1 LLKGLNGSSGFDS
14 HQLTIKQNKTKKGKK
29 PMKQTITIEITDEEY
44 NAFRSALLLHKS
56 HPAFENQLDY
66 TFDAEVVAVRSL
78 FDKVMIARQ
87 TQVNGHNVDANK
99 CHSCM
104 RPFKKLTNEQRART
118 NVGTGHEKEV
128 AKSLNDMGNA
138 CRKVHELLEFR
149 RGNHVRDGWVSR
161 DELSKE
167 LNGGDGARR
176 VRQLRDEFA
185 IPIEVEM
192 RVAANGSRQAY
203 YRIAKPQ
210 GKTLWQL
217 AQEGAFGK
225 E

>member
-1 LLKGLNGSSGFDS
+1 
-14 HQLTIKQNKTKKGKK
+14 
-29 PMKQTITIEITDEEY
+29 MKQTITIEVTDEEY
-44 NAFRSALLLHKS
+44 NAFRSALLLHRS
-56 HPAFENQLDY
+56 HPAFENKLDY
-66 TFDAEVVAVRSL
+66 AFDAEVIAVRSL

-87 TQVNGHNVDANK
+87 TQVDGRNVDAKK

-104 RPFKKLTNEQRART
+104 RPFKKLTNKQRART

-128 AKSLNDMGNA
+128 AKSLSDMGNA
-138 CRKVHELLEFR
+138 CRKVHELLKFR
-149 RGNHVRDGWVSR
+149 SGTISGDGWVSR

-185 IPIEVEM
+185 VPIEVQM
-192 RVAANGSRQAY
+192 RVAPNGSRQAY

>member
-1 LLKGLNGSSGFDS
+1 
-14 HQLTIKQNKTKKGKK
+14 
-29 PMKQTITIEITDEEY
+29 MKQTITIEITDEEY

-56 HPAFENQLDY
+56 QPAFENQLDY
-66 TFDAEVVAVRSL
+66 GFDAEVVAVRSL

-87 TQVNGHNVDANK
+87 TQVNGHNVDAKK

-104 RPFKKLTNEQRART
+104 RPFKKLTNKQRART

-138 CRKVHELLEFR
+138 CRKVHELLLKSER
-149 RGNHVRDGWVSR
+149 IANGWVSR
-161 DELSKE
+161 DRLSRE

-185 IPIEVEM
+185 IPIEVRM

-203 YRIAKPQ
+203 YRIARS
-210 GKTLWQL
+210 
-217 AQEGAFGK
+217 
-225 E
+225 

>member
-1 LLKGLNGSSGFDS
+1 
-14 HQLTIKQNKTKKGKK
+14 
-29 PMKQTITIEITDEEY
+29 MKQTITIEITDEEY

-66 TFDAEVVAVRSL
+66 TFDAEVIAVRSL

-87 TQVNGHNVDANK
+87 TQVDGHNVDAKK
-99 CHSCM
+99 CHTCM

-128 AKSLNDMGNA
+128 AKSLSDMGNA
-138 CRKVHELLEFR
+138 CRKVHELLKEHR
-149 RGNHVRDGWVSR
+149 LLAKEGRGLFDGWVSR

-185 IPIEVEM
+185 IPIEVQM